1 MGDSNIHLAEVGPP
15 VESKC
20 SNERAQSCS
29 IPNGESGPAPA
40 TRLYVK
46 RWAIVFL
53 FSSYSLSNAYQWI
66 QYGIISNI
74 IVKFYRVDEFTVNWL
89 SMVYMITYVPFIFP
103 ATWLLDQKGLRV
115 TALLAN
121 ALNCVGTWTKVASVQ
136 PSLFWV
142 TMLGQFASS
151 LAQVFILGIP
161 SRLAS
166 VWFGVDEV
174 STACSI
180 GVFGNQVSSG
190 LNLQ

>member
-1 MGDSNIHLAEVGPP
+1 KGA
-15 VESKC
+15 
-20 SNERAQSCS
+20 ASCS
-29 IPNGESGPAPA
+29 IPNGENGPAPT

-74 IVKFYRVDEFTVNWL
+74 IVKFYRVDEFTVDWL

-121 ALNCVGTWTKVASVQ
+121 ALNCVGTWT
-136 PSLFWV
+136 
-142 TMLGQFASS
+142 
-151 LAQVFILGIP
+151 
-161 SRLAS
+161 
-166 VWFGVDEV
+166 
-174 STACSI
+174 
-180 GVFGNQVSSG
+180 
-190 LNLQ
+190 